1 MSNDISNFGKV
12 AVMFGGNSA
21 ERDVSLRSGKAVLIA
36 LQQAGVD
43 AVAFD
48 PAQQSLTELISGM
61 KADRV
66 FIVLH
71 GRGGEDGTMQ
81 GALQLLGLPYTGSGV
96 LGSALAM
103 DKIRC
108 KRLFLAQNL
117 PTAPFAVVHNN
128 TLDYAEL
135 LTELGGKV
143 MVKPANEGSS
153 IGMSAASTAAEL
165 EQAIAAALKYDS
177 EILVERWI
185 NGREFTIAILGDAVL
200 PIVEMRTPRA
210 FYDYEAKY
218 QANNTEY
225 LCPAPLTAEQTAA
238 MQADA
243 LAAFKAVG
251 AWGWGRVDLMLN
263 QQGEHFLLEVNTVP
277 GMTEKSLV
285 PMAAK
290 AAGLSFAELVL
301 TILQQ
306 TLDGNT
312 EVGQAALNTAAQGL

>member
-1 MSNDISNFGKV
+1 MSNFGKV
-12 AVMFGGNSA
+12 AVMFGGHSA
-21 ERDVSLRSGKAVLIA
+21 EREVSLRSGKAVLSA
-36 LQQAGVD
+36 LQQAGIN

-48 PAQQSLTELISGM
+48 PAEQALTSLLTEV

-81 GALQLLGLPYTGSGV
+81 GALQLLAVPYTGSGV

-108 KRLFLAQNL
+108 KRLFVAQDL
-117 PTAPFAVVHNN
+117 PTAPFAVVTNQ
-128 TLDYAEL
+128 TVDYAGL
-135 LTELGGKV
+135 LAELGGKV

-153 IGMSAASTAAEL
+153 IGMSAASNPIEL
-165 EQAIAAALKYDS
+165 QQAIAAALQYDS
-177 EILVERWI
+177 EILVERWL
-185 NGREFTIAILGDAVL
+185 NGREFTIAIVGDKVL

-218 QANNTEY
+218 QANSTEY

-238 MQADA
+238 MQHCA
-243 LAAFKAVG
+243 LAAFNAVG
-251 AWGWGRVDLMLN
+251 AAGWGRVDLMLN
-263 QQGEHFLLEVNTVP
+263 EQGEHFLLEVNTVP

-290 AAGLSFAELVL
+290 AAGLTFSELVL

-306 TLDGNT
+306 TLSQDN
-312 EVGQAALNTAAQGL
+312 

>member
-1 MSNDISNFGKV
+1 MSNFGKV
-12 AVMFGGNSA
+12 AVMYGGHSA
-21 ERDVSLRSGKAVLIA
+21 ERDVSLRSGKAVLNA

-48 PAQQSLTELISGM
+48 PAEQSLPALLNDV
-61 KADRV
+61 KAERV

-108 KRLFLAQNL
+108 KRLFIAQQL
-117 PTAPFAVVHNN
+117 PTAPFAVVHSE
-128 TLDYAEL
+128 TIDYAGL
-135 LTELGGKV
+135 LDQLGGKV

-165 EQAIAAALKYDS
+165 EQAIAAALQYDS

-185 NGREFTIAILGDAVL
+185 NGREFTIAILGETVL
-200 PIVEMRTPRA
+200 PVVEMRTPRP

-218 QANNTEY
+218 QANSTEY
-225 LCPAPLTAEQTAA
+225 LCPAPLTAEQTTV
-238 MQADA
+238 MQRDA

-251 AWGWGRVDLMLN
+251 ASGWGRVDLMLN
-263 QQGEHFLLEVNTVP
+263 EQGEHFLLEVNTVP

-290 AAGLSFAELVL
+290 AAGLSFSELVL
-301 TILQQ
+301 RILQQ
-306 TLDGNT
+306 TLAVNHREQD
-312 EVGQAALNTAAQGL
+312 

>member
-1 MSNDISNFGKV
+1 MSQFGKV
-12 AVMFGGNSA
+12 AVLFGGNSA
-21 ERDVSLRSGKAVLIA
+21 EREVSLRSGKAVLNA
-36 LQQAGVD
+36 LLEAGVD
-43 AVAFD
+43 AFAFD
-48 PAQQSLTELISGM
+48 PKVQPLSSLQ
-61 KADRV
+61 ADQV

-108 KRLFLAQNL
+108 KWLFQAQGL
-117 PTAPFAVVHNN
+117 PTAPFLVARPGD
-128 TLDYAEL
+128 TDYAAML
-135 LTELGGKV
+135 AKLGGKV

-153 IGMSAASTAAEL
+153 IGMSAATTAEDLAA
-165 EQAIAAALKYDS
+165 AIAMAHQYDQ
-177 EILVERWI
+177 EVLLERWI
-185 NGREFTIAILGDAVL
+185 NGREFTIAVLNDEVL

-218 QANNTEY
+218 QANSTEY
-225 LCPAPLTAEQTAA
+225 LCPAPLTAELTEA
-238 MQADA
+238 MQATA

-251 AWGWGRVDLMLN
+251 ASGWGRVDLMLD
-263 QQGEHFLLEVNTVP
+263 QQGQHYLLEVNTVP

-290 AAGLSFAELVL
+290 AAGYSFKQLVL
-301 TILQQ
+301 AILS
-306 TLDGNT
+306 
-312 EVGQAALNTAAQGL
+312 QAGPARS

>member
-1 MSNDISNFGKV
+1 MSSTVSAFGKV

-21 ERDVSLRSGKAVLIA
+21 ERDVSLRSGAAVLKA
-36 LQQAGVD
+36 LTDAGVD
-43 AVAFD
+43 AFAFD
-48 PAQQSLTELISGM
+48 PQQQALTELVEIG
-61 KADRV
+61 AERV

-81 GALQLLGLPYTGSGV
+81 GALQLQGLPYTGSGV

-108 KRLFLAQNL
+108 KWLFQAQQL
-117 PTAPFAVVHNN
+117 PTAPFAVVHSND
-128 TLDYAEL
+128 TDFAGVLAS
-135 LTELGGKV
+135 LGGKV

-153 IGMSAASTAAEL
+153 IGMSAASTAIEL
-165 EQAIAAALKYDS
+165 QQAVTAALQYDS

-185 NGREFTIAILGDAVL
+185 TGREFTVAMLNDQVL

-218 QANNTEY
+218 QANSTEY
-225 LCPAPLTAEQTAA
+225 LCPAPLDAEVTAA
-238 MQADA
+238 MQQTAFS
-243 LAAFKAVG
+243 AFKAVG
-251 AWGWGRVDLMLN
+251 ASGWGRVDIMLDN
-263 QQGEHFLLEVNTVP
+263 SGQHYLLEVNTVP

-290 AAGLSFAELVL
+290 AAGLSFQQLVL
-301 TILQQ
+301 AILAQ
-306 TLDGNT
+306 THGNK
-312 EVGQAALNTAAQGL
+312 

>member
-1 MSNDISNFGKV
+1 MSNFGKV

-21 ERDVSLRSGKAVLIA
+21 ERDVSLRSGKAVLNA
-36 LQQAGVD
+36 LLQAGVD

-48 PAQQSLTELISGM
+48 PAEQPLTALMSDV
-61 KADRV
+61 KAERV

-108 KRLFLAQNL
+108 KRLFLAQQL
-117 PTAPFAVVHNN
+117 PTAPFAVVHNDAI
-128 TLDYAEL
+128 DYAGL
-135 LTELGGKV
+135 LAELGGKV

-185 NGREFTIAILGDAVL
+185 NGREFTISILGDTVL

-218 QANNTEY
+218 QANSTEY
-225 LCPAPLTAEQTAA
+225 LCPAPLTAEQTAE
-238 MQADA
+238 MQHSA

-251 AWGWGRVDLMLN
+251 ASGWGRVDLMLN
-263 QQGEHFLLEVNTVP
+263 EQGEHFLLEVNTVP

-290 AAGLSFAELVL
+290 AAGLSFNELVL
-301 TILQQ
+301 SILQQ
-306 TLDGNT
+306 TLPIS
-312 EVGQAALNTAAQGL
+312 AMAQE

>member
-1 MSNDISNFGKV
+1 MSQYGKV
-12 AVMFGGNSA
+12 AVMFGGHSA
-21 ERDVSLRSGKAVLIA
+21 EREVSLRSGKAVLTA
-36 LQQAGVD
+36 LQEAGVG
-43 AVAFD
+43 AFAFD
-48 PAQQSLTELISGM
+48 PQEQALSTLQ
-61 KADRV
+61 ADSV

-108 KRLFLAQNL
+108 KWLFQAQGL
-117 PTAPFAVVHNN
+117 PTAPFLVVRPDDN
-128 TLDYAEL
+128 DFDSM
-135 LTELGGKV
+135 LTQLGGKV

-153 IGMSAASTAAEL
+153 IGMSAAHSAAEL
-165 EQAIAAALKYDS
+165 AVAIETAHQYDD
-177 EILVERWI
+177 EVLVERWI
-185 NGREFTIAILGDAVL
+185 NGREFTIAILNDEVL

-218 QANNTEY
+218 QANSTEY
-225 LCPAPLTAEQTAA
+225 LCPAPLTAELTSA
-238 MQADA
+238 MQATA

-251 AWGWGRVDLMLN
+251 AKGWGRVDLMLD
-263 QQGEHFLLEVNTVP
+263 QQGQYYLLEVNTVP

-290 AAGLSFAELVL
+290 AAGYSFQQLVL
-301 TILQQ
+301 AILSQ
-306 TLDGNT
+306 TKRS
-312 EVGQAALNTAAQGL
+312 AS